1 MQSGLHSMQKKLHV
15 VHTII
20 NNNKIITKR
29 KNKKRKFLNFS
40 NNNNV
45 NFSHNKWAAKF
56 LKKSLLNYSN
66 VNLLIVC
73 NIGNNVKKKI
83 IKKAVLFNK

>member
-1 MQSGLHSMQKKLHV
+1 MGGE
-15 VHTII
+15 I
-20 NNNKIITKR
+20 
-29 KNKKRKFLNFS
+29 F
-40 NNNNV
+40 
-45 NFSHNKWAAKF
+45 
-56 LKKSLLNYSN
+56 KKSLLNYSN